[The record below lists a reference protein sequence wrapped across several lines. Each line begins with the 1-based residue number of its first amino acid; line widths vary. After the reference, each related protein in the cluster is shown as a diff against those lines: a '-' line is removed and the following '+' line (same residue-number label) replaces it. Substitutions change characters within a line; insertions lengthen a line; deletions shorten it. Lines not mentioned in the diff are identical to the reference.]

1 MSVKVPSPEEIREL
15 LARKKREADA
25 VEVKVG
31 EQVKKAA
38 ELDVALR
45 ERDELLKDKA
55 AEVEKLQ
62 VELAKLKDRGKMSV
76 GVMRG
81 KLDELIK
88 RHGCEPAD
96 ELLRMTM
103 ERVPVV
109 NGEGVPLMDAEG
121 RPIMRWALP
130 PELRANVLLKLME
143 FRMPKLR
150 STETQGQMDVDVRVV
165 VVRFGDMSRRE
176 EREANARVIDA

>member
-15 LARKKREADA
+15 LARKKREADS
-25 VEVKVG
+25 VQVRIG
-31 EQVKKAA
+31 EQAKKAA
-38 ELDVALR
+38 ELDVAVR
-45 ERDELLKDKA
+45 ERDERLRGQA
-55 AEVEKLQ
+55 TEIEKLN

-96 ELLRMTM
+96 ELLRMVM
-103 ERVPVV
+103 ERTPIVD
-109 NGEGVPLMDAEG
+109 GEG
-121 RPIMRWALP
+121 RPVLDGTGQTMMRWVLP

-165 VVRFGDMSRRE
+165 VVRFGELNRPE
-176 EREANARVIDA
+176 ERQANARVIDG